1 MGIRAGI
8 LAVLAS
14 SLFIRTADAAPL
26 LTSAGE
32 TFLSSAIGSPSSFTF
47 VVDKNTPT
55 LNTFWL
61 ALEGIDGPTLLLA
74 EAMVG
79 EANYLIGAFSPWQFD
94 RNVVDPAPGR
104 GTPGQ
109 FYVDDPAARDALIV
123 NLTTNTFLQQTGA
136 LAWSLDSLIG
146 ITMGSGDLFLSAGL
160 SGARFISGSATAG
173 GQYGSGSGLNI
184 FGQTGTTNF
193 SIGRLE
199 AYSVGDAVAVPEQST
214 AFLAAIGA
222 GLGLFWRRRTKV
234 RVQPR

>member
-32 TFLSSAIGSPSSFTF
+32 TFLNSAIGSPSSFTL

-61 ALEGIDGPTLLLA
+61 ALEGINGPTLLLA
-74 EAMVG
+74 EAMAG
-79 EANYLIGAFSPWQFD
+79 EASYLLGAFSPWQFD
-94 RNVVDPAPGR
+94 RNIVVPGPGR

-109 FYVDDPAARDALIV
+109 FYVDDPGSRDALIL
-123 NLTTNTFLQQTGA
+123 NLTTNTVLQQTGA

-146 ITMGSGDLFLSAGL
+146 INIGRGDLALLAGRSGD
-160 SGARFISGSATAG
+160 RFPSGSATASD
-173 GQYGSGSGLNI
+173 QFASGSGLNI
-184 FGQTGTTNF
+184 FGQPGTTSF

-199 AYSVGDAVAVPEQST
+199 AYAVDAVAVPEPST
-214 AFLAAIGA
+214 AFLAGIGA
-222 GLGLFWRRRTKV
+222 VLGLYGRRRAKSRT
-234 RVQPR
+234 QQS